1 MLFDEIAMVFNQ
13 ESHRAMA
20 RRTGLS
26 RGKVESLQHGCS
38 FVLDA
43 EFLAA
48 LGRLGYEL
56 RLARRG
62 TGRKMSGNPGRGR
75 DRVKTE
81 RGRDAGCRSEN
92 IEGRRRAAGG
102 CRYYRP
108 LSEALA
114 LGYACHYSL
123 DTGRLRGMRPV
134 DCYRKPN
141 SCYRPWFPDP
151 EVSG

>member
-1 MLFDEIAMVFNQ
+1 MLFDEIAALFNQ

-38 FVLDA
+38 FVLDP

-81 RGRDAGCRSEN
+81 RGRDAGCRGES

-102 CRYYRP
+102 
-108 LSEALA
+108 STGKTGSSSAGA
-114 LGYACHYSL
+114 AGT
-123 DTGRLRGMRPV
+123 TGR
-134 DCYRKPN
+134 
-141 SCYRPWFPDP
+141 
-151 EVSG
+151 